1 MEEVKV
7 QKPVLTENALKVLE
21 RRYLAK
27 DGAGNVVETPEGL
40 FRRVAKAI
48 AQPDMTYGATA
59 ADLKVVEERLYEMMA
74 DLDFMPNSPTLM
86 NAGRPLG
93 QLSACF
99 VLPIDDSMES
109 IFTTVKNTALIHKS
123 GGGTGFAFSRL
134 RPKNAVVASTSG
146 VASGPISFMKVI
158 NAATEAVKQGG
169 TRRGANMGILRVDH
183 PDILEFISCKDNLS
197 ELTNFNISVAIT
209 DAFMKAVEDDG
220 MYDLIDPRTG
230 QPHVKSGAV
239 SRLRAREVFD
249 QIIEHAHATGEP
261 GVMFI
266 DRMNDGNPV
275 RKVGLYES
283 TNPCGE
289 QPLLPYESC
298 NLGSVNLAHMLKAVV
313 APDNP
318 RSLYRYEVDWDRLD
332 ATVRDAVHF
341 LDNVIEANRY
351 PLPEID
357 VNTKSNRKIGL
368 GVMGW
373 ADMLLLM
380 GIPYHSED
388 AFALGEKVIER
399 VNRVGH
405 EASVELGRQ
414 RGHFPLWERSQFYR
428 GGVGPEMRNST
439 VTTIA
444 PTGTIS
450 IIAGCSSGIEP
461 LFAVSYVRTVMD
473 NTKMVE
479 VNPYFE
485 KIAREQG
492 FYSQELMER
501 IAEAGSVQEFAEIP
515 SEVRRVFVTSHD
527 IPPEDHV
534 RMQAVW
540 QKHTDNAVSK
550 TINLPR
556 EATVDDVRKAYELA
570 FKLQCKGVTVYRDGC
585 RADQVLSTGGTTAA
599 AASGETAGGA
609 FGSCRMKDR
618 PEELEG
624 ITVKIKTG
632 YGNLY
637 ITVNTLEGRPF
648 EVFAQIGKSGYSTMA
663 DTEAICRLISL
674 GLRSGIPVSN
684 IVEQLKGIGGSSP
697 VFGNGGL
704 ISSIPDAIAIVLHK
718 HFGNGKALAKE
729 IDLSVE
735 FCPDCGARIEHESGC
750 IVCRGCGYSKC

>member
-27 DGAGNVVETPEGL
+27 DGSGKIVETPEGL

-48 AQPDMTYGATA
+48 AQPDTTYGASA
-59 ADLKVVEERLYEMMA
+59 GDLKAAEDRFYDMMA

-183 PDILEFISCKDNLS
+183 PDILEFISCKDNLT

-209 DAFMKAVEDDG
+209 DAFMKAVEDDAL
-220 MYDLIDPRTG
+220 YDLIDPRTG
-230 QPHVKSGAV
+230 QPHVKGGVISQ
-239 SRLRAREVFD
+239 LRAREVFD
-249 QIIEHAHATGEP
+249 RIVQHAHATGEP

-266 DRMNDGNPV
+266 DRMNEGNPV

-298 NLGSVNLAHMLKAVV
+298 NLGSINLARMLKAVV

-318 RSLYRYEVDWDRLD
+318 RALYRYDVDWDRLD
-332 ATVRDAVHF
+332 ATVHDAVHF

-380 GIPYHSED
+380 GVPYNSDE

-399 VNRVGH
+399 INRVGH
-405 EASVELGRQ
+405 EASVELGRK
-414 RGHFPLWERSQFYR
+414 RGHFPLWERSRYYQ

-450 IIAGCSSGIEP
+450 IIGGCSSGIEP

-485 KIAREQG
+485 QIAREQG
-492 FYSQELMER
+492 FYSPELMER
-501 IAEAGSVQEFAEIP
+501 IAEAGSIHDFDEIP
-515 SEVRRVFVTSHD
+515 PEVRRVFVTSHD
-527 IPPEDHV
+527 ISPEDHV
-534 RMQAVW
+534 RMQAIW

-556 EATVDDVRKAYELA
+556 EATVDDVSEAYQLA
-570 FKLQCKGVTVYRDGC
+570 FKMQCKGVTVYRDGC

-599 AASGETAGGA
+599 VAGEPVVGDA
-609 FGSCRMKDR
+609 FGRCTMKDR

-637 ITVNTLEGRPF
+637 ITVNILDGKPF

-674 GLRSGIPVSN
+674 ALRSGIPVGN
-684 IVEQLKGIGGSSP
+684 IIEQLKGIGGSSP

-704 ISSIPDAIAIVLHK
+704 ISSIPDAIAIILHK
-718 HFGNGKALAKE
+718 HFGNGKALEKDV
-729 IDLSVE
+729 DLGIE
-735 FCPDCGARIEHESGC
+735 FCPDCGARIEHDSGC
-750 IVCRGCGYSKC
+750 IICRGCGYSKC